1 MGGRSTS
8 RNSTSTTTTV
18 TDRRKAVADRG
29 LLAEVGSSVRSASG
43 DGSILADTL
52 DASVTYSLDA
62 NTVEQALGALSA
74 VTERAQRSADA
85 STALAAQSSASALE
99 KALETKAGNT
109 MTAVWV
115 VLAAGAAIW
124 AGSR

>member
-1 MGGRSTS
+1 MGGRSSS
-8 RNSTSTTTTV
+8 RNSTSTTTAI
-18 TDRRKAVADRG
+18 TDRRKAVADKG
-29 LLAEVGSSVRSASG
+29 VLAEVGSNVRTASG

-85 STALAAQSSASALE
+85 ATATAAKSSADALTA
-99 KALETKAGNT
+99 ALETKAGNT
-109 MTAVWV
+109 STAVWL